1 MEYLYP
7 THLPLY
13 HKYVLMAESSN
24 QLLGASDSQAIYSAK
39 LQHNILTKQNLGW
52 FPLKSLHSKM
62 QLFHKSISFPSP
74 ACTLGVATL
83 LAISARESKSLETST
98 QIASKHFLVQQFC
111 YSLYSVYR
119 FLNNVP

>member
-13 HKYVLMAESSN
+13 HKYVLTEESSN
-24 QLLGASDSQAIYSAK
+24 QLLRASDSQAIYSAK
-39 LQHNILTKQNLGW
+39 LQHNVPTKQNLGW
-52 FPLKSLHSKM
+52 FPSNHCTQT

-83 LAISARESKSLETST
+83 LAISARESKPLETST
-98 QIASKHFLVQQFC
+98 QLASKHFLVQEFC
-111 YSLYSVYR
+111 SSLYSV
-119 FLNNVP
+119 